1 MPRRSDPLAGI
12 VKQLEIQNAL
22 LAMLTYQRTGV
33 RPKGFDHLVF
43 PDPWQRLVPY
53 AKALVLLRLAQRP
66 APTPS
71 VVDALGDLISV
82 TKLVHARGA

>member
-1 MPRRSDPLAGI
+1 MPRRRDPLVEV
-12 VKQLEIQNAL
+12 VKQFEIRNAL

-33 RPKGFDHLVF
+33 RPEDFDHLVF
-43 PDPWQRLVPY
+43 PDPWHRLVPY